1 MNLSTM
7 IPELLEALP
16 LTLAIMFVALAA
28 GFCLALLTTTF
39 RVRRV
44 PVISQLADLYVS
56 YARSVPVV
64 LQLFIA
70 FYGLPVLVGLF
81 GIEDFLSATL
91 AAMVGLSLY
100 HGGYLSEVMRPAYL
114 AVDRGQHDAADS
126 LGYTFRQKITRVV
139 GPQAVHIALPGY
151 GNSTI
156 YLIHNVALIMYI
168 GAADV
173 MATAHLIMARDFNQ
187 YQFETYLLLAVFYSL
202 LCLIAWAIVRYFES
216 RASIYTSTTKPAKFT
231 AMASV

>member
-64 LQLFIA
+64 LHLFIA
-70 FYGLPVLVGLF
+70 FYGLPVLVGAF
-81 GIEDFLSATL
+81 AGIHECADAPPHLLPQIAVAAIPDLATSL
-91 AAMVGLSLY
+91 MVIMKALSLGFAISVIDIFAQAQLTAALNY
-100 HGGYLSEVMRPAYL
+100 FYLEAFVV
-114 AVDRGQHDAADS
+114 AVFV
-126 LGYTFRQKITRVV
+126 YM
-139 GPQAVHIALPGY
+139 
-151 GNSTI
+151 TI
-156 YLIHNVALIMYI
+156 VY
-168 GAADV
+168 
-173 MATAHLIMARDFNQ
+173 ATARGADMLER
-187 YQFETYLLLAVFYSL
+187 TLR
-202 LCLIAWAIVRYFES
+202 AW
-216 RASIYTSTTKPAKFT
+216 
-231 AMASV
+231 